1 MQYLSVSA
9 PIKASYGVPAEN
21 RHDYST
27 GWTFVSDGERRCDR
41 IEMSS
46 LMSDFK
52 LIEHTADVGIMA
64 WGRDLKE
71 AFVNAARCLFSIMID
86 ANRSSERELRRVVVT
101 ATDREALLVE
111 WLNELIYLFDA
122 ESLFFTG
129 FDITYLSDIL
139 LEANCYG
146 EKVDPTVHGIKTGV
160 KAATYHMLEIKEE
173 NGFRAQVLLDI

>member
-1 MQYLSVSA
+1 M
-9 PIKASYGVPAEN
+9 PP
-21 RHDYST
+21 
-27 GWTFVSDGERRCDR
+27 
-41 IEMSS
+41 
-46 LMSDFK
+46 
-52 LIEHTADVGIMA
+52 
-64 WGRDLKE
+64 
-71 AFVNAARCLFSIMID
+71 RCLFSIMID

-146 EKVDPTVHGIKTGV
+146 EKVDPTVHGIKTGRESRYLSHV
-160 KAATYHMLEIKEE
+160 GDKRREWVPCPSPARHIIDM
-173 NGFRAQVLLDI
+173 G